1 MPSEPAV
8 CMEISRY
15 SGGET
20 GLLIPSTIGTSESH
34 EERTK
39 ALTAW
44 RQKRGALQGTM
55 RMELDLL
62 ETVTGG
68 GAMIGSP
75 GEGPMTK
82 PIWYTPR

>member
-1 MPSEPAV
+1 
-8 CMEISRY
+8 
-15 SGGET
+15 
-20 GLLIPSTIGTSESH
+20 
-34 EERTK
+34 
-39 ALTAW
+39 
-44 RQKRGALQGTM
+44 M

>member
-1 MPSEPAV
+1 M
-8 CMEISRY
+8 I
-15 SGGET
+15 
-20 GLLIPSTIGTSESH
+20 GLLI
-34 EERTK
+34 R
-39 ALTAW
+39 
-44 RQKRGALQGTM
+44 RGALQGTM

>member
-1 MPSEPAV
+1 LIHGEPNLRTHSALILLGV
-8 CMEISRY
+8 MI
-15 SGGET
+15 
-20 GLLIPSTIGTSESH
+20 GLLI
-34 EERTK
+34 R
-39 ALTAW
+39 
-44 RQKRGALQGTM
+44 RGALQGTM

-75 GEGPMTK
+75 GEGTMTK